1 MSVLETVVLFVVMWL
16 LVLIALADFRPV
28 EWLIERAKRTPYYHL
43 DGYME
48 RFWLVPYRSVVFRET
63 HRSTN
68 VTPGSIDSFSIGSSD
83 GTGSVT
89 WRRPIARLLQIC
101 GVAALM
107 VFWKS
112 SSVLNL
118 LMSTTMAQCSAFN
131 PSLFGSTWG
140 GLIPFIQT
148 LCVADAAVAPSP
160 RMEEMPAIFK
170 NCLLSM
176 LMICHPPSGRYDNPS
191 SRALRPYSCG
201 IHRRTFSYLH
211 GIACIQSAEIG

>member
-1 MSVLETVVLFVVMWL
+1 MQNRQPMQRCMSIITMPSCLRLNVAWVGQTRTQAGFSQWLQSTIKGISLIFSSMYGFSWSGNALSYFSFHIHLISSLMLPKSGTLWTVW
-16 LVLIALADFRPV
+16 
-28 EWLIERAKRTPYYHL
+28 H
-43 DGYME
+43 
-48 RFWLVPYRSVVFRET
+48 
-63 HRSTN
+63 
-68 VTPGSIDSFSIGSSD
+68 
-83 GTGSVT
+83 
-89 WRRPIARLLQIC
+89 
-101 GVAALM
+101 ALM

-211 GIACIQSAEIG
+211 GIACIQSAGSCYNAFPTPC